1 MKSTTKLLNK
11 MTQVE
16 IWMYWLWGVL
26 WWSFTYSG
34 STSSV
39 MTMPPWFPHLDATL
53 GNTVL
58 WATLLRE
65 SVPCWNLKR
74 QHECLLV
81 QMYFSKT
88 SLNLLTYSWTWI
100 FQTYHHFLKNHWYV
114 KVIGIPNYCF
124 FIYRN
129 LNLYNS
135 NSVTF
140 WLGTCTYYILV
151 DNI

>member
-88 SLNLLTYSWTWI
+88 SLNFLTYSWTWI

-114 KVIGIPNYCF
+114 KVNWSTKLLFLYIPVFKPLQFKFCDILFGY
-124 FIYRN
+124 
-129 LNLYNS
+129 LYLLYFS
-135 NSVTF
+135 R
-140 WLGTCTYYILV
+140 
-151 DNI
+151 